1 MYRPERGGPDVPAGR
16 YRARVPGPRVLLV
29 VRHGQSTWNA
39 DGRWQGQADPPLSPL
54 GEEQAAA
61 AARTVGA
68 CDAVF
73 ASDLE
78 RARRTAAIVA
88 AGVLAGGE
96 GALVTDPRLRERD
109 AGEWTGLTRHEI
121 EARDPGA
128 LAAGRRPPGFE
139 PDAVLAERGLAALLD
154 CVGTLRAGGTA
165 LVVTHGGL
173 IRSVVRALG
182 EDGEAVPNLG
192 GRRVEAAGNGLV
204 LGGPVLLLDAATEVT
219 IPRQL

>member
-1 MYRPERGGPDVPAGR
+1 
-16 YRARVPGPRVLLV
+16 VPGPRVLLV

-61 AARTVGA
+61 ASRTVGP
-68 CDAVF
+68 CDAIF

-78 RARRTAAIVA
+78 RACRTAAIVA
-88 AGVLAGGE
+88 ATVLPGGE
-96 GALVTDPRLRERD
+96 GSVVTDPRLRERH
-109 AGEWTGLTRHEI
+109 AGDWTGLTRREI
-121 EARDPGA
+121 EERDPGA
-128 LAAGRRPPGFE
+128 LAAGRRPSGFE
-139 PDAVLAERGLAALLD
+139 PDADLAARGLAALLD
-154 CVGTLRAGGTA
+154 CARALAPGGTA

-182 EDGEAVPNLG
+182 DEGEPVPNLG
-192 GRRVEAAGNGLV
+192 GRRLESTGAGLV
-204 LGGPVLLLDAATEVT
+204 LGAPVLLLDATTEVT

>member
-1 MYRPERGGPDVPAGR
+1 VPAVP
-16 YRARVPGPRVLLV
+16 AVPGPRVLLV

-54 GEEQAAA
+54 GEQQAAA
-61 AARTVGA
+61 AARTVGP

-78 RARRTAAIVA
+78 RARRTAAVVA
-88 AGVLAGGE
+88 SGVLAGGE
-96 GALVTDPRLRERD
+96 DAVLTDPRLRERH
-109 AGEWTGLTRHEI
+109 AGGWTGLTRAEI
-121 EARDPGA
+121 ETRDPGA
-128 LAAGRRPPGFE
+128 LAAGRRPEGFE

-154 CVGTLRAGGTA
+154 CARGLPAGGTG

-182 EDGEAVPNLG
+182 EEGDAVPNLG
-192 GRRVEAAGNGLV
+192 GRRLELAGAGLV
-204 LGGPVLLLDAATEVT
+204 LGAPVLLLDATTEVT